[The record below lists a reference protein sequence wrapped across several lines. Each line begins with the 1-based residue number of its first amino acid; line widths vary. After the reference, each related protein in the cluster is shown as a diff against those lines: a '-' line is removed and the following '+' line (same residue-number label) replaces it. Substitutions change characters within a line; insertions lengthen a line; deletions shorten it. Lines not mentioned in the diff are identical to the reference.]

1 MNWSKSD
8 EDLARESGVPPGGV
22 EDMITLQRL
31 TEEALLY
38 NIRAR
43 YMQDLI
49 YVSSPLHALRTLTGS
64 FLQTYTGSILV
75 SVNPYQRL
83 PIYTSDTVREYVG
96 QRLGVM
102 PPHIFAVADA
112 AYTSMIEEHVNQSV
126 IIRYPPHPFLFPR
139 RPRKKDKTRANMHV
153 TAVRAELAKLRP
165 PS

>member
-49 YVSSPLHALRTLTGS
+49 YVS
-64 FLQTYTGSILV
+64 
-75 SVNPYQRL
+75 
-83 PIYTSDTVREYVG
+83 
-96 QRLGVM
+96 
-102 PPHIFAVADA
+102 
-112 AYTSMIEEHVNQSV
+112 
-126 IIRYPPHPFLFPR
+126 
-139 RPRKKDKTRANMHV
+139 
-153 TAVRAELAKLRP
+153 
-165 PS
+165 